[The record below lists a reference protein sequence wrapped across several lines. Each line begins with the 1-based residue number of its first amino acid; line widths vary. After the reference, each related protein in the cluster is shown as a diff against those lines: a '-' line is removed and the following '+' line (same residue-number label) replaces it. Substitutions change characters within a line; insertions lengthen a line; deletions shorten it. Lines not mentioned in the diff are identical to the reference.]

1 MIEQYK
7 ERHPIQTVEIIY
19 NFFQKNENFEIKIP
33 TVVYNMEAGLHWCT
47 IELYYKNQLYLC
59 ANGKGISEEYCLAS
73 GFGELFERFCSK
85 IYIYNNYIACLKLS
99 EYVSEKQTKDY
110 SSILNNKFIREFLER
125 NQIKELKD
133 TLLMFDNFLFMEDF
147 YNLNDGSKLSLPIKL
162 IYKISSTTGLS
173 AGNTLEESLVQGC
186 SELCERYALGQIF
199 IQNQIQYHQIPIE
212 TINDVNNIK
221 IISQILENKNNDL
234 LIFDLSYNFNLPV
247 CLVLLVNKANKKINF
262 KLGSFPDFDIALE
275 RCLTELYQGNYNSFD
290 DIPFP
295 IIPLRNNDIYKE
307 IPRTIMGLHQNLS
320 FPEHILFNKTI
331 EKHYNSAFYIS
342 NKNVKNEELL
352 KYYKILFKDNN
363 INIFWRQTSPKD
375 FTDMYATQVF
385 SPDLIVYNDHLQQN
399 TLSITDKQKLFQESK
414 EIKTIVQNIIL
425 NNFSEINIT
434 ELCNYDYDLLSN
446 VFTVD
451 PLSIYPNRDCP
462 FFLALSF
469 IYNDVNFPFQ
479 MLQTPKYDKLLDL
492 YIVHQYLKNNNY
504 TLEEIYVL
512 TNYLNI
518 NINNIT
524 NEKIINTDIF
534 AKYKNDYQNF
544 NILDFLV

>member
-221 IISQILENKNNDL
+221 IISQILKNKNNDL

-295 IIPLRNNDIYKE
+295 IMPLRNNDIYKE

-331 EKHYNSAFYIS
+331 KKHYNSALYIS

-512 TNYLNI
+512 ANYLNI